1 MIEILQIDTPSLGDR
16 SYLATDG
23 TVALVVDPQ
32 RDIDRVLGLA
42 AERGVRITHVLETHL
57 HNDYLTGGLA
67 LARETGA
74 AYHISAADQVA
85 FDRVRVSDGDV
96 LEFTPSAR
104 IRVLATPGHT
114 FTHLAYVLAG
124 VSGDPVAVFTGGS
137 LLFGAT
143 GRTDLLGAAHAA
155 ELARA
160 STRRRPGWPRPCPTR
175 WRCCPPT
182 GSAASARPPRR
193 PAPTRPRSARR
204 RPATPH

>member
-1 MIEILQIDTPSLGDR
+1 MIEILQVDTPSLGDR

-32 RDIDRVLGLA
+32 RDIDRVLALA
-42 AERGVRITHVLETHL
+42 GERGVRITHVLETHV

-74 AYHISAADQVA
+74 AYCVGGADRVA
-85 FDRVRVSDGDV
+85 FDRVPVADGDV
-96 LEFTPSAR
+96 LEITPSAR
-104 IRVLATPGHT
+104 VRVLATPGHT

-124 VSGDPVAVFTGGS
+124 ESGAPFAVFTGGS

-155 ELARA
+155 ELAWA
-160 STRRRPGWPRPCPTR
+160 QHA
-175 WRCCPPT
+175 
-182 GSAASARPPRR
+182 SAARLATSARTSGISSR
-193 PAPTRPRSARR
+193 P
-204 RPATPH
+204 